1 MASSAQTLDRGVRC
15 SSDEVWYHGYYV
27 SWTQQRGI
35 GAPTMSQPTQP
46 KDTGQEAHN
55 RGGLEDNYISNLINM
70 ASRDRVRVKYNGN

>member
-35 GAPTMSQPTQP
+35 GAPTMSRPTQP

-55 RGGLEDNYISNLINM
+55 
-70 ASRDRVRVKYNGN
+70 